1 MLIVR
6 KALLR
11 RWKME
16 PGMFLLGGVYHPWGP
31 PPVTLGTQN
40 LYLFATGQR
49 LIQRYLFPIYSFIHL
64 SIHLDVAQDIA
75 SLFILLPQIAV

>member
-11 RWKME
+11 RWKMV

-64 SIHLDVAQDIA
+64 SIHLDVA
-75 SLFILLPQIAV
+75 